1 MLYDKLCLLGV
12 YNSTFFSERVND
24 YFMLFKYIQV
34 DSEKPKIGQ
43 WEKNSLKQMYP
54 KLNLTHV
61 IRLLGLF
68 DQDISGAVD
77 LKHLER

>member
-1 MLYDKLCLLGV
+1 
-12 YNSTFFSERVND
+12 
-24 YFMLFKYIQV
+24 
-34 DSEKPKIGQ
+34 
-43 WEKNSLKQMYP
+43 MYP
-54 KLNLTHV
+54 KLNLTSV